1 MLIWLLGVLL
11 LASLA
16 ALGLR
21 QGAVRVAF
29 SFVGILLGALLAG
42 PLGKLIKPLLV
53 LVGVKDPLILHL
65 VPPLVGF
72 IIVSVIFK
80 VAALSVHHKID
91 VHFKYHAGDLRLAL
105 YERLHHRLGLCLGL
119 FNGALYFILIS
130 WVIFALS
137 YWTYQTATSA
147 SEPWQLRMI
156 NRLGKDLQS
165 SGFAK
170 VARAVDPLSDS
181 FYQTADIAGL
191 LYNNPLLEARLSR
204 YPAFLGLSERQE
216 FQNLGKDQE
225 FTNMRQ
231 RQDPIMVVLKH
242 PGVQGVLQNRELMD
256 AIKAA
261 LVPNLK
267 DLQTFL
273 ETGHSAKFDPESIL
287 GRWDFD
293 LTYTMIMVH
302 KGKPN
307 ISSLDLAK
315 LKKAVMGAFSKATFV
330 ATTEHQAILK
340 NVPHAMYA
348 AGGMP
353 STDVQTLQGQW
364 KGSDGKYQLTMAGK
378 EYSANVEADRITVTG
393 EGMEIAL
400 VRED

>member
-1 MLIWLLGVLL
+1 MMIWLLGVLL

-16 ALGLR
+16 GLGLR

-29 SFVGILLGALLAG
+29 SLVGILLGALLAG
-42 PLGKLIKPLLV
+42 PLGKLIKPLLG
-53 LVGVKDPLILHL
+53 LVGTKDPLILHL
-65 VPPLVGF
+65 LPPLLGF
-72 IIVSVIFK
+72 IIVSAIFK
-80 VAALSVHHKID
+80 IAALSVHHKVD

-119 FNGALYFILIS
+119 FNGALYFILMA

-147 SEPWQLRMI
+147 SEPWELRLV

-170 VARAVDPLSDS
+170 VARAVDPLSES

-216 FQNLGKDQE
+216 FQTLAKDQD

-231 RQDPIMVVLKH
+231 RQDPIMAVLKQ
-242 PGVQGVLQNRELMD
+242 PGVQGILQNRDLTD

-267 DLQTFL
+267 DLQAFL
-273 ETGHSAKFDPESIL
+273 ETGRSAKFDPEQIL
-287 GRWDFD
+287 
-293 LTYTMIMVH
+293 
-302 KGKPN
+302 
-307 ISSLDLAK
+307 
-315 LKKAVMGAFSKATFV
+315 
-330 ATTEHQAILK
+330 
-340 NVPHAMYA
+340 
-348 AGGMP
+348 
-353 STDVQTLQGQW
+353 
-364 KGSDGKYQLTMAGK
+364 
-378 EYSANVEADRITVTG
+378 
-393 EGMEIAL
+393 
-400 VRED
+400 